1 MDRRNGPRA
10 QHGVAAMLKMIAA
23 VSGVAALV
31 GILVL
36 IPGMTPVVQAHM
48 YSIKGDRLDVHTY
61 GTACSERAWPY
72 FEPSCLRNTHSPIR
86 QAPVVRVVSTDRLA
100 GAR

>member
-1 MDRRNGPRA
+1 MDLGNGPRA
-10 QHGVAAMLKMIAA
+10 LRKGAAMLKVIAA
-23 VSGVAALV
+23 VCGVAALA

-36 IPGMTPVVQAHM
+36 IPGLTPVVQAHM
-48 YSIKGDRLDVHTY
+48 YSIKGDRLDVHSY

-72 FEPSCLRNTHSPIR
+72 FEPSCLRNTNSAIR
-86 QAPVVRVVSTDRLA
+86 QARVVRVVTTDRLG